1 MVFENDFGITFK
13 ESNYTLNILRDTHP
27 KIVTSTSKSN
37 YIEMLYLLSFDRF
50 ISFSKSNT
58 LADQQSID
66 CYNFYKSITVG
77 FCDDAQLTIINTK
90 EKYLPLG
97 DNKLMLIDGEN
108 EEYRVNYTQVINNI
122 FFDDYSI
129 YLSYSE
135 NKFNWLSPIEELT
148 SGFIS
153 KLTYQGQTIGALA
166 KREIR
171 RFPQRE
177 SYTFSKIGFNVN
189 NDIPLINNLS
199 FFYNFDVVYFK
210 MTDYIV
216 ATQMPDYNLKIKV
229 GMSYKIKDLKLSL
242 SGLFYKNN
250 LIGYNDITFNQKT
263 EHHFASNFGSL
274 NLELR
279 YFF

>member
-66 CYNFYKSITVG
+66 CYTFYKSITVG

-135 NKFNWLSPIEELT
+135 NKSNWLSPIEELT

-153 KLTYQGQTIGALA
+153 NLTYQGQTIGALA

-177 SYTFSKIGFNVN
+177 SYTFSKIGFNIN

-199 FFYNFDVVYFK
+199 FFYNFDAVYFK
-210 MTDYIV
+210 MTDYMV
-216 ATQMPDYNLKIKV
+216 ATQMPDYNFKIKV
-229 GMSYKIKDLKLSL
+229 GMAYKIRDLKLSL

-250 LIGYNDITFNQKT
+250 LIGYNDIVFNQKT
-263 EHHFASNFGSL
+263 EHHFASNFGFL